1 MSITSFNF
9 LCLCLVAG
17 FEGQDTRYRQNRVL
31 AQLLHE
37 RAFQSPEQVFN
48 AVFFAKKEPILKLH
62 EIYFEIT

>member
-1 MSITSFNF
+1 LI
-9 LCLCLVAG
+9 AG